1 VRPPP
6 SPAPGAFESGT
17 APEDRPFRPDVEGLR
32 AIAILLV
39 VLFHVGIPQAR
50 GGFIGVDVFFVIS
63 GFVITG
69 LLLRQQASG
78 GLQFLAFYARRAWRI
93 LPMALL
99 VIVVSTIAVAIVASH
114 SLAVEAASD
123 GRWSALSLANFH
135 FLQVTPTI
143 ISTRPSSP
151 FQQYWSLAVEEQF
164 YLVYPAVIVAF
175 LAVPG
180 RWSVRI
186 RLAVGIAAIAFLS
199 FADSLASSHVGELG
213 AYYLPFGRAWEL
225 GVGALLA
232 IGTGAAE
239 KINRTT
245 AAVITWAG
253 LAVILVAAWTI
264 SLQRAA
270 YPGWIAAVPVLGTAM
285 VIAGGSPVPPRGA
298 EALLRLAPFRK
309 VGQWSYSWY
318 LWHWPFLVI
327 AADAAHT
334 VVLRSSI
341 AKNLLVVGLA
351 LVVSA
356 ASYHFIENPIRRSA
370 TLAGRPAWS
379 IAGAVMLI
387 MTCVGLTFL
396 I

>member
-1 VRPPP
+1 MSPTPR
-6 SPAPGAFESGT
+6 PAPGALESGT

-78 GLQFLAFYARRAWRI
+78 GLRFLAFYARRAWRI

-99 VIVVSTIAVAIVASH
+99 VIVVSTIAVAVVANH
-114 SLAVEAASD
+114 SIAVEAASD

-135 FLQVTPTI
+135 FLHLTPTI
-143 ISTRPSSP
+143 INTRPASP

-164 YLVYPAVIVAF
+164 YLVYPAVILAF

-180 RWSVRI
+180 RWPMRR
-186 RLAVGIAAIAFLS
+186 RLAVGISAITIVS
-199 FADSLASSHVGELG
+199 FADSVVSSHLGELG

-239 KINRTT
+239 RINRT
-245 AAVITWAG
+245 AATVITWLG
-253 LAVILVAAWTI
+253 LAVILVAAWTV

-270 YPGWIAAVPVLGTAM
+270 YPGWIAAVPVLGAAM
-285 VIAGGSPVPPRGA
+285 VIAGGSAVPPQGA
-298 EALLRLAPFRK
+298 EALLKLAPFRK

-327 AADAAHT
+327 AAEAAHT

-341 AKNLLVVGLA
+341 AKNLLVVALA
-351 LVVSA
+351 LVA
-356 ASYHFIENPIRRSA
+356 AAGSYHFIENPIRRSA
-370 TLAGRPAWS
+370 MLVERPAWS
-379 IAGAVMLI
+379 IAGAALLI
-387 MTCVGLTFL
+387 GTCVGVTFL